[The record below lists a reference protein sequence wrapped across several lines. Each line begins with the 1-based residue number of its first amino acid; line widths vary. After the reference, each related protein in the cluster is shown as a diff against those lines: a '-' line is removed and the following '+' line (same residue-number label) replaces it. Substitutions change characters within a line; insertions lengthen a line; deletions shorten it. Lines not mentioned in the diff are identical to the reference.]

1 MPRRRLD
8 ERIDHGAA
16 RELLQSEWEFVVA
29 AVTADRDV
37 TFIDEV
43 ELREWI
49 VDSINHSQVG
59 YRFCLPV
66 QLLGK
71 LTNAALDALSLQRG
85 SSADAD
91 SRSWDARSL
100 ASKVIAPFNLSQESV
115 LGSSNDPYVG
125 NAMRIPR
132 MERGDGSKRDPAGWN
147 VLIDVLERVES
158 CADVAFTRAVFRQV
172 LLEFAHRQASLSFT
186 YPVPPRISLER
197 ALALAGTFLS
207 QKSGGDRALAIAG
220 ALFDVVGENFDLYK
234 TVKRARINASDSASG
249 QVADLE
255 CVDANDHVVLAVE
268 VKDRAL
274 TLADVESTILKARKR
289 DIREVLFAAAQPEPG
304 NAESVSAR
312 MDTAFA
318 AGQNL
323 YRFDTLDLAR
333 VVLAIAGEKGRH
345 IFLSRVGLHLDK
357 WNTQPGHRTAW
368 KKLLESV

>member
-1 MPRRRLD
+1 MARKKLD
-8 ERIDHGAA
+8 ERVDLLAA
-16 RELLQSEWEFVVA
+16 RDLLQTEWEVVGNSVGSDR
-29 AVTADRDV
+29 AVS
-37 TFIDEV
+37 FIDDSD
-43 ELREWI
+43 LREWI
-49 VDSINHSQVG
+49 KTSVNHLQVG

-158 CADVAFTRAVFRQV
+158 RADVAFTRAVFRQV
-172 LLEFAHRQASLSFT
+172 LLEFANRQASLSFT
-186 YPVPPRISLER
+186 YPVPPRT
-197 ALALAGTFLS
+197 GTL
-207 QKSGGDRALAIAG
+207 
-220 ALFDVVGENFDLYK
+220 
-234 TVKRARINASDSASG
+234 
-249 QVADLE
+249 
-255 CVDANDHVVLAVE
+255 
-268 VKDRAL
+268 
-274 TLADVESTILKARKR
+274 LKARQR
-289 DIREVLFAAAQPEPG
+289 GIREVLFAAARPVG
-304 NAESVSAR
+304 ANAEPVSAR

-333 VVLAIAGEKGRH
+333 VVLALTGEGGRH
-345 IFLSRVGLHLDK
+345 RFLSHVGLHLDT